1 MFETRSLDR
10 KSLGVQVRRYREK
23 RERTQMQLAE
33 RADLT
38 GTYIGYVERGEK
50 TMSMESFVRIVNALD
65 VSANELLSDSL
76 AHPDHDE
83 DREVS
88 NLLGNCGDI
97 EKRTLL
103 AMLRAQEAIIIN
115 AMNDRFSGL
124 YTVDLPTK

>member
-1 MFETRSLDR
+1 MMSIILQEVIILCLKQEVWTEKL
-10 KSLGVQVRRYREK
+10 LVYRF
-23 RERTQMQLAE
+23 
-33 RADLT
+33 
-38 GTYIGYVERGEK
+38 GYVERGEK

>member
-10 KSLGVQVRRYREK
+10 KALGLQVRRYREK
-23 RERTQMQLAE
+23 RDLTQMQLAE

-50 TMSMESFVRIVNALD
+50 TMSMESFVRIANALD
-65 VSANELLSDSL
+65 VTPNELLADSL
-76 AHPDHDE
+76 SYTDHSE
-83 DREVS
+83 EVEVTT
-88 NLLGNCGDI
+88 LLGSCGDA

-115 AMNDRFSGL
+115 AMNDQFSGK
-124 YTVDLPTK
+124 YTVDLLS

>member
-10 KSLGVQVRRYREK
+10 KALGAQVRHYREK
-23 RERTQMQLAE
+23 RGFTQMQLAE

-50 TMSMESFVRIVNALD
+50 TMSMESFVRIANALD
-65 VSANELLSDSL
+65 VTPNELLSDSL
-76 AHPDHDE
+76 SRADHSE
-83 DREVS
+83 DGEVN

-115 AMNDRFSGL
+115 AMNDQFSSK
-124 YTVDLPTK
+124 YTVDLLS